1 MSRRFLPQLEKKQ
14 PGSPPQDAHSKRI
27 FSNRLQGQTAWQRH
41 QEYVARYL
49 RVYERDGGKAR
60 LEALAAGNRNDWDV
74 LRERHRFLRD
84 DDEVPSSSSGGSSYE
99 DEVARRYYSHLFKEY
114 AVADLK
120 HYKSGAIAL
129 RWRSE
134 EDVIEGIGQFTCAN
148 TRCEDHQR
156 RATTPRRNEVE
167 ASATTLTPY
176 EVNFAYAER
185 EEGEMVQKN
194 ALVKVVLCRRCARKL
209 NYKREHERVRE
220 GSTSASRADR
230 RLREDVKADQTAM
243 VEVKEKD
250 KRRHARPRPRSR
262 SASPSRPRNER

>member
-1 MSRRFLPQLEKKQ
+1 MSRRFLPPLEKKQ
-14 PGSPPQDAHSKRI
+14 PGPPPQDAHSKRI

-74 LRERHRFLRD
+74 LRERHRFLRH
-84 DDEVPSSSSGGSSYE
+84 DDEVPSSSEGGSSYE

-134 EDVIEGIGQFTCAN
+134 EDVIEGIGQFSECV
-148 TRCEDHQR
+148 C
-156 RATTPRRNEVE
+156 VC
-167 ASATTLTPY
+167 
-176 EVNFAYAER
+176 VC
-185 EEGEMVQKN
+185 
-194 ALVKVVLCRRCARKL
+194 VLEQA
-209 NYKREHERVRE
+209 
-220 GSTSASRADR
+220 RADGCKLSVR
-230 RLREDVKADQTAM
+230 QYPLQGSPTPSNDAP
-243 VEVKEKD
+243 EK
-250 KRRHARPRPRSR
+250 
-262 SASPSRPRNER
+262 